1 MVVGATCQQA
11 ASQKMADIKSLS
23 GSDTS
28 DISLDTVI
36 IDEAARA
43 TPLDLFIPMSMAS
56 KWVILVGDDR
66 QLPHMLEPEV
76 EAQLQ
81 DEHELSIL
89 QKEAFKLSL
98 FERLRIKLQDL
109 QKLDNKTR
117 IIMLDTQFRMH
128 PILGEF
134 ISQQFYEPLNLGKV
148 YSGRKAEDFAF
159 DDSFLKKLNELRVFY
174 ENKVCQWIAVPPSS
188 GASKRLGT
196 SLVRECEAEII
207 ANEVRKILEAG
218 NGKVSIGVISFYAAQ
233 CDLILQKL
241 ANENVNGI
249 PITYKRNGTYDISEE
264 FKTVIK
270 QKKDGSNYKEEG
282 LRVGSVD
289 AFQGKEFDIVLLSCV
304 RILPSSKHLS
314 RLLAGSETTDVE
326 GMREIEESVLNRIFG
341 FLRLPNRMNVA
352 MSRQK
357 QMLICVGDNTLVEHV
372 EARRAIPA
380 LSNFYELCGGEYGS
394 IR

>member
-1 MVVGATCQQA
+1 MYRG
-11 ASQKMADIKSLS
+11 
-23 GSDTS
+23 
-28 DISLDTVI
+28 
-36 IDEAARA
+36 
-43 TPLDLFIPMSMAS
+43 
-56 KWVILVGDDR
+56 
-66 QLPHMLEPEV
+66 
-76 EAQLQ
+76 
-81 DEHELSIL
+81 
-89 QKEAFKLSL
+89 
-98 FERLRIKLQDL
+98 
-109 QKLDNKTR
+109 
-117 IIMLDTQFRMH
+117 
-128 PILGEF
+128 
-134 ISQQFYEPLNLGKV
+134 
-148 YSGRKAEDFAF
+148 
-159 DDSFLKKLNELRVFY
+159 VFY

-207 ANEVRKILEAG
+207 ANELRKILEAG

-326 GMREIEESVLNRIFG
+326 CMREIEESVLNRIFG